1 MTAWPKDTDAALDAF
16 YTRPDGSAA
25 WEVTNLVYVFPPF
38 RCYLAGTDI
47 ELSRGIR
54 VHKKV
59 APSLIRIFDALWKQ
73 FGESQ
78 SEIEKVDLHQIGGAY
93 YFRARRGSKR
103 LSNHA
108 RGIAIDIDPQD
119 NAMKPGNKGDMDKR
133 VIAAFEA
140 EGWRWGGAYG
150 DPMHYEAIDNGK
162 VIPWPKKPP
171 PGIKKEP
178 AKEPAILNPFIAVP
192 AALEIIKF
200 EEHFMPTVY
209 DDRGKPAIGYG
220 HQLLPGE
227 VFDKP
232 ITEAEATEILMKDL
246 RRVWTWLGPLIKV
259 RLTPNQIGALL
270 AWAMNNR
277 PVSVI
282 NSTLLKMVNA
292 ADMTG
297 AAGQFRLWVNSTNP
311 KTGKKERLAGLV
323 RRNDKIAK
331 LFLTP

>member
-1 MTAWPKDTDAALDAF
+1 MNWPRDNDAALDAF
-16 YTRPDGSAA
+16 YSRPDGSAA
-25 WEVTNLVYVFPPF
+25 WEVTNLTYIYPPWK
-38 RCYLAGTDI
+38 CYLAGTDVV
-47 ELSRGIR
+47 LSRGIR
-54 VHKKV
+54 VHKLV
-59 APSLIRIFDALWKQ
+59 APSLIRIFDALWKT

-93 YFRARRGSKR
+93 YFRARRGSRR

-119 NAMKPGNKGDMDKR
+119 NPMGREGKGDMDPR
-133 VIAAFEA
+133 VVAAFKA
-140 EGWRWGGAYG
+140 EGWTWGGDYAG
-150 DPMHYEAIDNGK
+150 TKDKMHYEAIDNGK

-171 PGIKKEP
+171 PGIIKP
-178 AKEPAILNPFIAVP
+178 IAILNPFIAVP
-192 AALEIIKF
+192 AALDLIKF

-227 VFDKP
+227 IFDKP